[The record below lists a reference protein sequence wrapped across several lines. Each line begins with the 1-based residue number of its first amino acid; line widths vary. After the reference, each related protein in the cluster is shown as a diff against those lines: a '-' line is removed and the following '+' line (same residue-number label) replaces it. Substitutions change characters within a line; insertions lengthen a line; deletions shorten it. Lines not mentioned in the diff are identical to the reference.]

1 LDFGHG
7 NLIDA
12 QVTKLSRDVTS
23 RSQDTQKTHSRL
35 MSKREVKIAALERT
49 ISALMA
55 VGIEDTEE
63 RKERESA
70 QLVEFL
76 NSPFKDEL

>member
-1 LDFGHG
+1 
-7 NLIDA
+7 
-12 QVTKLSRDVTS
+12 
-23 RSQDTQKTHSRL
+23 
-35 MSKREVKIAALERT
+35 MSKQEVKIAALERA

-55 VGIEDTEE
+55 VEIKDTEE

-76 NSPFKDEL
+76 NSPFRDEL